1 MGPPTRIRA
10 GIRTDY
16 VVVSPHI
23 IRVRIHKI
31 LTLNVTALT
40 GRYYILIGCFVPKHP
55 DTLNPNGNSIIHS
68 EAAHSLIVH
77 VEPGPFRGPF
87 TINLVSLSSSEGS
100 RPLRGLPL
108 RLPICTPPFG
118 WVANV
123 VSDVCKW
130 GQHRR
135 ALALQIKLA
144 EGLPRS

>member
-1 MGPPTRIRA
+1 MGAYSMRLFLTFRPGRTRLSIIRPPTRIRA

-68 EAAHSLIVH
+68 EAAHAASS
-77 VEPGPFRGPF
+77 FMWNRGP
-87 TINLVSLSSSEGS
+87 SGA
-100 RPLRGLPL
+100 PLP
-108 RLPICTPPFG
+108 
-118 WVANV
+118 
-123 VSDVCKW
+123 
-130 GQHRR
+130 
-135 ALALQIKLA
+135 
-144 EGLPRS
+144 